1 MVSLDGDDD
10 VTAVADK
17 ILQAFKSTP
26 DEGRLLVAIAGPPGS
41 GKSTLAYPLTD
52 LLNSRLLRRP
62 PPAPQPTDNDASTGI
77 ASPPVLEGDE
87 LAICV
92 GLDGWHYSRGE
103 LDGFPDPVEAH
114 WRRGAAF
121 TFNLPSYLTFLTSL
135 RLPLSPN
142 PPKGIP
148 FPTFDHA
155 RKDPAPSPNPILPRH
170 RIVLVEG
177 LYTLLD
183 RPGWRDTAEMYD
195 IRVFVD
201 CTRAVCRERVIR
213 RNFAAGIVESLDKCA
228 ERVDAVDM
236 VNGEEVRNHLF
247 NPTHIVHPADE
258 PERHQ
263 PGSS

>member
-1 MVSLDGDDD
+1 VESWTGSL
-10 VTAVADK
+10 
-17 ILQAFKSTP
+17 ILSKRTGAEYVESTNTSHVLSTEHQACTVYRAGLELTHTP
-26 DEGRLLVAIAGPPGS
+26 
-41 GKSTLAYPLTD
+41 T
-52 LLNSRLLRRP
+52 
-62 PPAPQPTDNDASTGI
+62 Q
-77 ASPPVLEGDE
+77 
-87 LAICV
+87 
-92 GLDGWHYSRGE
+92 
-103 LDGFPDPVEAH
+103 
-114 WRRGAAF
+114 GAAF

-135 RLPLSPN
+135 RLPLSPT

-228 ERVDAVDM
+228 ER
-236 VNGEEVRNHLF
+236 GESLRVVASRCESALDLENLGPRPHAHSHTGKGVRC
-247 NPTHIVHPADE
+247 VCV
-258 PERHQ
+258 
-263 PGSS
+263 